1 MHYNDKNRLWSF
13 IRSWITYLFVVV
25 MITAPITVYSQ
36 RANVWYFGDFAG
48 LEFGNDTVV
57 GSTRNN
63 VMSSNNGC
71 AIMCDANG
79 ELILFSNGEKVWN
92 AYNRVIPDGDNLN
105 GDNEATQ
112 NSLFVPAP
120 GNGNQFYLFT
130 QDRTPP
136 VGPNGLCYSIVEITN
151 SEIQILEKNTAV
163 FPLSSEKLTAV
174 LHANGT
180 DYWII
185 CRAYNSDEWNAFLLT
200 EDGITDEPVI
210 SATGTVQ
217 TSNSMTDLPVGFLKA
232 NPEGTLLATALYD
245 KDVFEIYDFDKS
257 TGVLSNP
264 RTSRQQYDGAY
275 GVEFSPDGSKL
286 YGSTY
291 YMTGGS
297 NASYLFQFN
306 LLSGTDLN
314 SVSVVPSYSD
324 YPYRATAMQ
333 LGPDGRIYVAR
344 SDADSIGVII
354 TPDRVG
360 QDCNFVES
368 YIGLQS
374 RECKSGLPN
383 VLSHYLTSTMIQS
396 DHKCLGDTTWFSL
409 SNYAFIDS
417 LRWDFIDEEGIPG
430 RFDTSLKPYHIFS
443 TVDTFRINLAIYYQ
457 GREHKYE
464 SQVTIYPNPEPDL
477 GEDFSLYNQSYMN
490 ISPGSFESYLWNDDS
505 KKSSITVYE
514 EGEYNVEVE
523 NIHGCKS
530 SDTIYIT
537 IKDFLIPNAFSPNS
551 DGLNDVFI
559 PFTPEKGFSS
569 YQFSIYNRVGAQI
582 YKTNDIYEGWDGT
595 FKGEK
600 CPSGSYIWKAYFIYE
615 GEGGKNS
622 HFIRTGNVMLLR

>member
-1 MHYNDKNRLWSF
+1 MHYIDKNRLWHI
-13 IRSWITYLFVVV
+13 IRKWIAYLFVIVS
-25 MITAPITVYSQ
+25 ITIPLQADSQ
-36 RANVWYFGDFAG
+36 QADVWYFGNFAG
-48 LEFGNDTVV
+48 LEFGNDTAV

-63 VMSSNNGC
+63 VMSSDNGS
-71 AIMCDANG
+71 AIMCDING
-79 ELILFSNGEKVWN
+79 HLLLFSNGEKVWD
-92 AYNRVIPDGDNLN
+92 AYNRLIPDGDNLN
-105 GDNEATQ
+105 GDNKATQ

-120 GNGNQFYLFT
+120 GKSNRFYLFT

-136 VGPNGLCYSIVEITN
+136 FGPNGLCYSLLEVTN
-151 SEIQILEKNTAV
+151 NEYEILEKNTSV
-163 FPLSSEKLTAV
+163 FPLSSEKLTAIQ
-174 LHANGT
+174 HANGI
-180 DYWII
+180 DYWVI
-185 CRAYNSDEWNAFLLT
+185 CRAFNSDEWQAFLLT
-200 EDGITDEPVI
+200 ETGIADEPVV

-245 KDVFEIYDFDKS
+245 KDVFELYDFNKS
-257 TGVLSNP
+257 TGVISNP
-264 RTSRQQYDGAY
+264 RTSRQQYNGAY

-291 YMTGGS
+291 YLTGGS

-306 LLSGTDLN
+306 ILSGTDLN

-383 VLSHYLTSTMIQS
+383 VLSHYLRSTLIQS

-417 LRWDFIDEEGIPG
+417 LRWDFIDEEGLPG

-443 TVDTFRINLAIYYQ
+443 TADTFHINLAIYSN
-457 GREHKYE
+457 GREHKYA

-477 GEDFSLYNQSYMN
+477 GADFSVYAQSYTS
-490 ISPGSFESYLWNDDS
+490 ISPGSFETYLWNDGS
-505 KKSSITVYE
+505 TKPSLTVNE
-514 EGEYNVEVE
+514 EGEYSVEVE
-523 NIHGCKS
+523 TIHGCKA
-530 SDTIYIT
+530 SDTIFVT
-537 IKDFLIPNAFSPNS
+537 VEDFMIPNAFTPNN
-551 DGLNDVFI
+551 DGLNDIFT

-569 YQFSIYNRVGAQI
+569 YQFSVFNRFGAQI

-600 CPSGSYIWKAYFIYE
+600 CPTGSYIWRAFFVYKHDD
-615 GEGGKNS
+615 GKNS
-622 HFIRTGNVMLLR
+622 HLTLSGNIMLLR